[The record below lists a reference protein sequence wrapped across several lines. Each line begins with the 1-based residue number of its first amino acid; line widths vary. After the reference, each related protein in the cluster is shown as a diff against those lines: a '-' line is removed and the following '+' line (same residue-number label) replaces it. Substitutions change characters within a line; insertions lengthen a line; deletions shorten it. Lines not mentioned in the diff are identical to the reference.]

1 MFLNEEMKT
10 EDMIKNQN
18 FVGFF
23 LVDGQLP
30 YLIDIP
36 TDLYI
41 FEVPIDLEGEYDS
54 HNSKRKILFTSCQK
68 WIEGQKVAAIKSV
81 LSYNFREHSYTNIIS
96 KYKVCIELFED
107 EIDTILI
114 EKNLEKSVKKI
125 YQTILSFLSIK
136 YNQIKLGNDC
146 INISIED
153 SGAPQIMLYKREYNQ
168 YKLLNGL
175 IIPSFSS
182 NKNIKHSEL
191 DFNYFLSSA
200 DIVWL
205 YYFNMAIYSFD
216 RQDYLNTII
225 YCAISLESYLN
236 YLIEKNNLHDKYD
249 QYNDD
254 LKIKDKIPGFFTSCK
269 FLENNNIIDS
279 NLNKKLKECYG
290 GLSTQRNA
298 IVHGNIT
305 NILLNSSISK
315 IGVNKLNEIYSNNEK
330 ELVK

>member
-1 MFLNEEMKT
+1 MLLNEEMKI
-10 EDMIKNQN
+10 EDMIKNQD
-18 FVGFF
+18 FSGFL

-30 YLIDIP
+30 YLIDIQ

-41 FEVPIDLEGEYDS
+41 FEVPIDLKGEYNL
-54 HNSKRKILFTSCQK
+54 HNPRRRILFTSCQK
-68 WIEGQKVAAIKSV
+68 WIEGQKMAAIKSV
-81 LSYNFREHSYTNIIS
+81 LSYNFMNHSYTNRIS

-107 EIDTILI
+107 EINNILI
-114 EKNLEKSVKKI
+114 DNNLEKSVKMI

-153 SGAPQIMLYKREYNQ
+153 SGAPQIMLFKKENNQ
-168 YKLLNGL
+168 YKLLSCV
-175 IIPSFSS
+175 IIPSFSV
-182 NKNIKHSEL
+182 NKYIKHSEL
-191 DFNYFLSSA
+191 NFKSFLSSG

-216 RQDYLNTII
+216 HQDYLNTVI

-236 YLIEKNNLHDKYD
+236 YLIDTNNLRDEFEKY
-249 QYNDD
+249 NND
-254 LKIKDKIPGFFTSCK
+254 LKSKEKIPGFFTTCK
-269 FLENNNIIDS
+269 YLKSNKIIDN
-279 NLNKKLKECYG
+279 NLSKSLKECYG
-290 GLSTQRNA
+290 GLSTQRND

-315 IGVNKLNEIYSNNEK
+315 ISINKLNEIYSNNEK

>member
-1 MFLNEEMKT
+1 MLLNEEMKI
-10 EDMIKNQN
+10 EDMIRNQK
-18 FVGFF
+18 FVGFL

-36 TDLYI
+36 TDLYA
-41 FEVPIDLEGEYDS
+41 FEVSIDLDGEFNLC
-54 HNSKRKILFTSCQK
+54 NSKRKILFTSCQK
-68 WIEGQKVAAIKSV
+68 WIEGQQMAAIKSV
-81 LSYNFREHSYTNIIS
+81 LSYNLMNHSYTNRIS
-96 KYKVCIELFED
+96 KYKICIELFED
-107 EIDTILI
+107 EIDKILI
-114 EKNLEKSVKKI
+114 DKNLEKSVKKI

-153 SGAPQIMLYKREYNQ
+153 SGAPQIMLYKREHNL
-168 YKLLNGL
+168 YKLLSGT
-175 IIPSFSS
+175 IIPSFST

-216 RQDYLNTII
+216 RQDYLNTVI

-236 YLIEKNNLHDKYD
+236 YLIDINHLRDKYNM
-249 QYNDD
+249 YNQE
-254 LKIKDKIPGFFTSCK
+254 LKLKDKVPGFFTTCK
-269 FLENNNIIDS
+269 FLRSNKIID
-279 NLNKKLKECYG
+279 NDLNKSLKECYG
-290 GLSTQRNA
+290 VLSSQRND

-305 NILLNSSISK
+305 NILLNSHISRTG
-315 IGVNKLNEIYSNNEK
+315 INKLNEIYSNNEK